1 MRLTEDQYADLM
13 RKRSASA
20 PERPPRGER
29 KPAGTQAPAEVESAP
44 EGRHCVV
51 LPWPPAELWPN
62 SRPHWGAKSRAVK
75 KYRNA
80 CDALALDA
88 KLAALDG
95 PIYLWIDFLPP
106 DRRRRDVDNCVAAMK
121 SGLDGLADALGVDD
135 SRFVLRPMLCEQIG
149 GMVRVRLTGGP
160 E

>member
-1 MRLTEDQYADLM
+1 MTV
-13 RKRSASA
+13 
-20 PERPPRGER
+20 
-29 KPAGTQAPAEVESAP
+29 T
-44 EGRHCVV
+44 
-51 LPWPPAELWPN
+51 LPWPPRELFPN
-62 SRPHWGAKSRAVK
+62 SRVHWGARARAAK
-75 KYRNA
+75 AYRHA
-80 CDALALDA
+80 CWALAKEAGIVAPDSERIHLFV
-88 KLAALDG
+88 
-95 PIYLWIDFLPP
+95 DFVPP